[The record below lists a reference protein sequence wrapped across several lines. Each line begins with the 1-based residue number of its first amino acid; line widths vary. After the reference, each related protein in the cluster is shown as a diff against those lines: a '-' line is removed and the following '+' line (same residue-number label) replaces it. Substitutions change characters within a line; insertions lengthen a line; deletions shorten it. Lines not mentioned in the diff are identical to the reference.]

1 MSPLQFNYSS
11 NVERMIATPGYGS
24 MKGEG
29 GFRTE
34 SPVTRVC
41 MSQLSTGRRR
51 RCPGTGVSLCAED
64 VRR

>member
-1 MSPLQFNYSS
+1 MSPLRFNYSA

-34 SPVTRVC
+34 SPVTRV
-41 MSQLSTGRRR
+41 
-51 RCPGTGVSLCAED
+51 V
-64 VRR
+64 